1 MIIPQSGKSS
11 SDGDSDIFLLFP
23 RKEQT
28 NNNSVVASIVY
39 VLLEIANAFI
49 DKIPFVNIKYY
60 RRFFRTMS
68 IIILIKI
75 NIRKY
80 VKYLKKMLFIPWW
93 MSFVPNYLYSRNIR
107 DKYNTEIRL
116 KMNFGEYA
124 FIRRRRCVM
133 KDMKRAVAA
142 QLEDLTDVILTLTGC
157 KHLWGEPELPDC
169 MRVEMESEEDN

>member
-1 MIIPQSGKSS
+1 MKRRLLIIPQSGKSS

-80 VKYLKKMLFIPWW
+80 VKYLKKCCLFPGGCR
-93 MSFVPNYLYSRNIR
+93 SFQTTCTRGI
-107 DKYNTEIRL
+107 
-116 KMNFGEYA
+116 F
-124 FIRRRRCVM
+124 
-133 KDMKRAVAA
+133 
-142 QLEDLTDVILTLTGC
+142 VISIIQ
-157 KHLWGEPELPDC
+157 KF
-169 MRVEMESEEDN
+169 V